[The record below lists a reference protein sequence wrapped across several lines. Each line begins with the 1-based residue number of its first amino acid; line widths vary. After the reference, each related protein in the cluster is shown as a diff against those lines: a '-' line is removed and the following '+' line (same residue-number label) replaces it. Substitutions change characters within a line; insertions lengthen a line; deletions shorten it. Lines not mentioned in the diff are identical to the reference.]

1 MTSAALPLT
10 VVYGFRDRDLDR
22 VRRSLD
28 SLARQTFSD
37 FRVVFLDYGS
47 RTDTASE
54 TRRLVDGYGF
64 CEYVYSDARGL
75 PWNRAHALN
84 TGARRAESDY
94 VMTTD
99 VDMIFPPEFIGTA
112 MEEVSPER
120 VLYCSCRLL
129 SRGFSDWDRVDRK
142 GSGARQAGRSARG
155 GCQLIAAEVFRR
167 LRGFDEYYRY
177 WGVEDRD
184 FHCRLTRAGLH
195 EVWLDERATIY
206 HQWHPT
212 LDWETAGFMPDGLWP
227 RMQAYFYRC
236 RDRLVRN
243 SESWGRLLTPE
254 DRPVF
259 AFLDFDRRRLRT
271 DERLVHFDGRCDSGR
286 EAGRLVGAFWELPR
300 GHALAVLGA
309 SFPGRRRW
317 ADGLLRAAD
326 VVLRRAGSPTRL
338 GYPPN
343 AVHSFIAELV
353 DADSDRLADLYLD
366 FPADGGVSLL
376 VRA

>member
-1 MTSAALPLT
+1 MSSPGPLLT

-28 SLARQTFSD
+28 SLARQTFPD
-37 FRVVFLDYGS
+37 FRVVFVDYGGAAEN
-47 RTDTASE
+47 ASE
-54 TRRLVDGYGF
+54 ARRLVEGYGF
-64 CEYVYSDARGL
+64 CDYFYSDARGL

-84 TGARRAESDY
+84 TGARQAESDY

-99 VDMIFPPEFIGTA
+99 VDMIFPPEFLGTA
-112 MEEVSPER
+112 MEEASPER

-129 SRGFSDWDRVDRK
+129 PRGFSDWDRVD
-142 GSGARQAGRSARG
+142 GNGAGGRQAGRSARG
-155 GCQLIAAEVFRR
+155 GCQVIAAEVFRR

-177 WGVEDRD
+177 WGIEDRD
-184 FHCRLTRAGLH
+184 FHSRLTRAGLQ
-195 EVWLDERATIY
+195 EVWLDQRATIY
-206 HQWHPT
+206 HQWHPPI
-212 LDWETAGFMPDGLWP
+212 DWETAGFMPDGLWP
-227 RMQAYFYRC
+227 RMQAYFYRS

-243 SESWGRLLTPE
+243 SDRWGRVLTPE

-259 AFLDFDRRRLRT
+259 GFLDFDGRRLRT
-271 DERLVHFDGRCDSGR
+271 DDRLKSFDGRYDSGR
-286 EAGRLVGAFWELPR
+286 EAGRLVGAFWELPP
-300 GHALAVLGA
+300 GHGLAVPGA

-317 ADGLLRAAD
+317 TDGLLRGANS
-326 VVLRRAGSPTRL
+326 VLRCAGSPTRL

-343 AVHSFIAELV
+343 VVHSFMAELSET
-353 DADSDRLADLYLD
+353 DGDRLADLYLD